1 MTFLVFSILQKISTG
16 YPILKFGFPLKI
28 CTKNVKCSCFNITFE
43 YKEAGKMYRLIQ
55 SFLSETKDHSAF
67 AAIEFMKKA
76 VELELISALF
86 TQRDWVRWFMDCA
99 KVNFA

>member
-1 MTFLVFSILQKISTG
+1 
-16 YPILKFGFPLKI
+16 
-28 CTKNVKCSCFNITFE
+28 
-43 YKEAGKMYRLIQ
+43 MYRLIQ
-55 SFLSETKDHSAF
+55 SFLSETKDHSVF

-76 VELELISALF
+76 VELEPISALF